1 MTLIY
6 TKAVKEQGIVLA
18 QYQDESGKPLIGD
31 EVMTGEVGSEY
42 TTTQKVIDGYVF
54 KDCLLYTS

>member
-1 MTLIY
+1 M
-6 TKAVKEQGIVLA
+6 KEQGIVLA

-42 TTTQKVIDGYVF
+42 TTTQKVIE
-54 KDCLLYTS
+54 KSLELLLENMY